1 MSKPTIKPFVFN
13 DESIENT
20 YGFSIL
26 TAGIDLKR
34 FTKNPVMLS
43 DHWNSNWNVIGKWFD
58 VKKDKGLLHGMPDFD
73 TEDSDTALIAGKVER
88 GYINAC
94 SMGIIFDREN
104 LKIIDDKVILTKC
117 ELVEVSIVPV
127 PSNANAVR
135 LMHADGKVMDEKE
148 IQELSLSVIP
158 SIKNPELN
166 LNQDNM
172 KKIVLSIATLMA
184 LGYKEQPADGL
195 DMTEVD
201 SKVLGLSKQ
210 VAELTTENDTLKKAA
225 KEAKEKQ
232 EAEAKLRISSKV
244 DLAISKGQIKADE
257 KEEMVELGI
266 TSEKA
271 LDRVIGSIPEK
282 QNFSNGIKT
291 PTGTS
296 AGSEVKT
303 MEDFQKLPVDQQLAF
318 KNEKPEEYKQLV
330 ETIK

>member
-1 MSKPTIKPFVFN
+1 MPKPTIKPFVFN
-13 DESIENT
+13 DELIENT

-43 DHWNSNWNVIGKWFD
+43 DHYNSNWNVIGKWFD

-158 SIKNPELN
+158 AIKNPELN

-172 KKIVLSIATLMA
+172 KKIFLSIPSLMA
-184 LGYKEQPADGL
+184 LGIEDQPTDGL
-195 DMTEVD
+195 ESSTVEA
-201 SKVLGLSKQ
+201 KILGLAKQ
-210 VAELTTENDTLKKAA
+210 NQKLSSENDTLKLAA
-225 KEAKEKQ
+225 KTAKEKQ
-232 EAEAKLRISSKV
+232 EAETTARITTKV
-244 DLAISKGQIKADE
+244 DLAITKGQIKADQ
-257 KEEMVELGI
+257 KDKMITLGI
-266 TSEKA
+266 TSEEA
-271 LDRVIGSIPEK
+271 LDTVIGSIPHK
-282 QNFSNGIKT
+282 QNFNAGITVNLGNGSI
-291 PTGTS
+291 
-296 AGSEVKT
+296 EVKT
-303 MEDFQKLPVDQQLAF
+303 MDEFEKLNHEQKLSF
-318 KNEKPEEYKQLV
+318 KENNPEAYAKLFNQ
-330 ETIK
+330 